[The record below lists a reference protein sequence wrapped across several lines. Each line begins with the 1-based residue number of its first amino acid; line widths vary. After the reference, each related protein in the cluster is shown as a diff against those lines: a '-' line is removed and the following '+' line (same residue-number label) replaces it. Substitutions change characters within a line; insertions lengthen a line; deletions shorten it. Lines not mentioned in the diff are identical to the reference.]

1 MPAPIKHTSINRFAW
16 LSVAAAV
23 ITISLKLLAYILTDS
38 VSLLSDA
45 LEAFV
50 NLAGAI
56 MLLAMLTIAS
66 RPADEDHAYGHTKAE
81 YFSSGAEGMLIL
93 FAALG
98 IIISAV
104 LRLINPQPLDKVGLG
119 LAISTIAALIN
130 LGVAQFLLRVSKKKN
145 AISLEA
151 NAHHLMTDVWTTVGV
166 LVGIIFVVLTGWLRL
181 DPIIALMVGAN
192 IIWTGI
198 RLVRKSAQGL
208 MDTALP
214 EAEQRIVLNSLK
226 KFQTNEV
233 HFHAV
238 RSRQSGMR
246 RFVSFHVLVPGNWS
260 IQDGHQLLETIENEI
275 RQRLGNVTV
284 FTHLEPLE
292 DPTSWEDINLDRPGP
307 IISKRHKNLS
317 KKSNRP

>member
-1 MPAPIKHTSINRFAW
+1 MSDPKKPTSINRFAW
-16 LSVAAAV
+16 LSVIAAV
-23 ITISLKLLAYILTDS
+23 LTISLKTIAYILTDS

-66 RPADEDHAYGHTKAE
+66 RPADEEHAYGHTKAE
-81 YFSSGAEGMLIL
+81 YFSSGAEGTLIL

-104 LRLINPQPLDKVGLG
+104 LRLINPQPLEKVGLG
-119 LAISTIAALIN
+119 LAISTIAGLIN
-130 LGVAQFLLRVSKKKN
+130 LGVAQFLLRVGKKEN

-151 NAHHLMTDVWTTVGV
+151 NSHHLMTDVWTTAGV
-166 LVGIIFVVLTGWLRL
+166 LVGVTLVALTGWLRL

-192 IIWTGI
+192 IIWSGI
-198 RLVRKSAQGL
+198 KLVRRSALGL

-214 EAEQRIVLNSLK
+214 EDEQRIILTTLE
-226 KFQTNEV
+226 KFQNNAI

-246 RFVSFHVLVPGNWS
+246 RFVSFHVLVPGNWN
-260 IQDGHQLLETIENEI
+260 IQDGHHLLETIENEI
-275 RQRLGNVTV
+275 RQELDNVTV

-292 DPTSWEDINLDRPGP
+292 DPVSWEDISLDRSDP
-307 IISKRHKNLS
+307 IITERNYKLS
-317 KKSNRP
+317 KKSTSL